1 MKKFFQCLGA
11 LIYGLIIG
19 YLLWLVFYL
28 ITPYIMGIWW
38 LLLIVGGFIAGFI
51 ANTNCILSIPV
62 YFLTKG
68 NMVAKIISIVPLL
81 YWGYCSVLLPWGL
94 DMEYGF
100 LQYIVGI
107 ILTIMFLMS
116 YIASIAIPFVIED
129 E

>member
-38 LLLIVGGFIAGFI
+38 LLLIVGGFITGFI

-68 NMVAKIISIVPLL
+68 NMVAKIISI
-81 YWGYCSVLLPWGL
+81 
-94 DMEYGF
+94 EYGF